1 MNFKR
6 TLLYILMLS
15 SFQGYSQTKI
25 NLNRPVNNPLS
36 HDRNPSISGDGKF
49 MIFETDYGEEY
60 LYPVI
65 TRQIASLWSRPEE
78 VTGIF
83 SKLTRDKDWNLNY
96 DGSILYF
103 SSSRYGGVG
112 NSDIWMAKK
121 SGDSWISPT
130 NLAKPINSSSQE
142 VSPSISA
149 DGKTLYFVR
158 MDGKKNSNGKE
169 CGSVWMSNY
178 KGNSWSD
185 PVKLPYPINSGCEC
199 NVKILTDNKTLLF
212 LSERPGGKGGFDLYK
227 SVLSDNGKWSTPEPY
242 SFLNTSEDDGMIT
255 IPEKGGF
262 AIGTGTEHENDDL
275 FKIKLPDN
283 LKAQPHLVIHGLIT
297 EENSTKTLP
306 AKIKLYQ
313 IQNPKN
319 TQEFYTEGSTG
330 KFKTVATGAQKHNLT
345 VFPLNKGYFFETRIF
360 DVSNTAPD
368 QISLVPTTKG
378 SVKPLD
384 QIVYNHKAEIIKG
397 NEELDNLVKILKN
410 NPSVNI
416 EVAVHAK
423 TITKDSIKTEDLT
436 EIDSVVTI
444 KTQIIRTP
452 GPLDSLGNPTEPTI
466 DSVEARE
473 VTYIYHNNRTQK
485 EAEKIRDYLR
495 TKGINSNRIKPVG
508 YGDMEKKVHDPD
520 RVRKVE
526 IIVL

>member
-6 TLLYILMLS
+6 MLLIILMLS

-36 HDRNPSISGDGKF
+36 NDRNPSISGDGKF

-121 SGDSWISPT
+121 SGDSWVSPT
-130 NLAKPINSSSQE
+130 NLAKPINSASQE

-158 MDGKKNSNGKE
+158 MDGKKNSNGKA
-169 CGSVWMSNY
+169 CGAIWMSNY
-178 KGNSWSD
+178 KGNTWTD

-227 SVLSDNGKWSTPEPY
+227 SIIQESGQWSQPQPY
-242 SFLNTSEDDGMIT
+242 SFLNTPEDDGMIT
-255 IPEKGGF
+255 IPEIGGF
-262 AIGTGTEHENDDL
+262 AIGTGIEHENDDL
-275 FKIKLPDN
+275 FKIKLPDE
-283 LKAQPHLVIHGLIT
+283 LKPQPHLVIHGLIT
-297 EENSTKTLP
+297 GGNSNKTLP
-306 AKIKLYQ
+306 AKIKLSNF
-313 IQNPKN
+313 QNQK
-319 TQEFYTEGSTG
+319 TIEEFYTEGSTG
-330 KFKTVATGAQKHNLT
+330 KFKTVATGPQKHIIT
-345 VFPLNKGYFFETRIF
+345 VFPLVKGYFFESRVF
-360 DVSNTAPD
+360 DVSNVAPD
-368 QISLVPTTKG
+368 KISLVPTTKG
-378 SVKPLD
+378 SVKSLD
-384 QIVYNHKAEIIKG
+384 QISFNNDADIVKG
-397 NEELDNLVKILKN
+397 NEELEYLINSLKTN
-410 NPSVNI
+410 SSVNI
-416 EVAVHAK
+416 EIAVHANS
-423 TITKDSIKTEDLT
+423 IEKDSIQRDDLT
-436 EIDSVVTI
+436 EIDSVVSM

-452 GPLDSLGNPTEPTI
+452 GPPDSLGNPTEPII
-466 DSVEARE
+466 DSIEVRE
-473 VTYIYHNNRTQK
+473 VKYIYHNNRTQK
-485 EAEKIRDYLR
+485 EAEKVRDYLR
-495 TKGINSNRIKPVG
+495 TKGINTNRIKPVG
-508 YGDMEKKVHDPD
+508 YGDMENKVNDPD
-520 RVRKVE
+520 RVRKIE